1 MEADDYPVEVI
12 LKEAPFPPT
21 LPTLKSEDPIFSKA
35 ETDRTYRR
43 ISSKHA

>member
-21 LPTLKSEDPIFSKA
+21 LPTLKPEEPK
-35 ETDRTYRR
+35 R
-43 ISSKHA
+43 ISPKHA